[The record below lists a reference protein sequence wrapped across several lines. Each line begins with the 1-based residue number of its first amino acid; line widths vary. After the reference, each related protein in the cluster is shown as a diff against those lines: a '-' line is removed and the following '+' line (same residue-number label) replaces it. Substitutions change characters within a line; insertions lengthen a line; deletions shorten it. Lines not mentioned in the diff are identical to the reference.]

1 MIVPRTTV
9 LICLLIAGIVGLAL
23 PASGEELVV
32 ATFGGTFVD
41 NSKKC
46 HATAFEKATGAS
58 VKYVLGSSVQT
69 MAKLRAAGARA
80 DFDVAYMDSQI
91 VKQAK
96 AEGLL
101 QPLETAK
108 IEHWNDLYDAS
119 RDKDGYWVSMMFAGT
134 IITYN
139 TNLVKTPP
147 TSWAD
152 LWKPEWKGKLAIPDI
167 SGTSGQQF
175 LMAAARLNGGSVE
188 NIEPGF
194 EAIKKLKP
202 NIQMMYTQPDQ
213 IIPLFERGDIALAVW
228 YTDRTGAA
236 ALEGR
241 AGRRRLPERGRDRHR
256 ADGLGAQGQRQARP
270 RAEVHRGAPL
280 PGGPALLRPVAVRRA
295 HQQEGPAPGRPGQA
309 RALRP
314 ARGAACSSPIPISW
328 RRSSRSGRS
337 AGGARS
343 RVDPAE
349 ARRGER
355 AGAGAQ
361 RVRRLRKSFGSVV
374 AVDEVCLDV
383 APGEFLSLL
392 GPSGCGKTHARS
404 A

>member
-1 MIVPRTTV
+1 MILPRATV
-9 LICLLIAGIVGLAL
+9 LICLFIAGLTL
-23 PASGEELVV
+23 PAAAEELVV

-46 HATAFEKATGAS
+46 HASAFEKATGAS

-69 MAKLRAAGARA
+69 AAKLRAAGARA
-80 DFDVAYMDSQI
+80 EFDVAYMDSQI

-101 QPLETAK
+101 QPLEPAK
-108 IEHWNDLYDAS
+108 IPHWNDLYEAS

-139 TNLVKTPP
+139 PTLVKAPP

-188 NIEPGF
+188 NIDPGF

-213 IIPLFERGDIALAVW
+213 IIPLFERGDITVAVW

-236 ALEGR
+236 AAKG
-241 AGRRRLPERGRDRHR
+241 
-256 ADGLGAQGQRQARP
+256 
-270 RAEVHRGAPL
+270 V
-280 PGGPALLRPVAVRRA
+280 PVAA
-295 HQQEGPAPGRPGQA
+295 AYPSEGAIGIVPT
-309 RALRP
+309 
-314 ARGAACSSPIPISW
+314 
-328 RRSSRSGRS
+328 
-337 AGGARS
+337 
-343 RVDPAE
+343 
-349 ARRGER
+349 
-355 AGAGAQ
+355 
-361 RVRRLRKSFGSVV
+361 V
-374 AVDEVCLDV
+374 AVPKASQKRELAQKYIDVLLSPEGQVCFAQSQFAGPTNRKVQLPPELAKLLPYGPLVQRMYFPDTDLV
-383 APGEFLSLL
+383 AKKFPEWSERWGREI
-392 GPSGCGKTHARS
+392 AR
-404 A
+404 

>member
-1 MIVPRTTV
+1 
-9 LICLLIAGIVGLAL
+9 
-23 PASGEELVV
+23 VV

-80 DFDVAYMDSQI
+80 ELDVAYMDSQI

-101 QPLETAK
+101 QALEPAK
-108 IEHWNDLYDAS
+108 IAHWGDLYEAS
-119 RDKDGYWVSMMFAGT
+119 RDKDAYWVSMMFAGT

-188 NIEPGF
+188 NIDPGF

-202 NIQMMYTQPDQ
+202 NVQMMYTQPDQ

-236 ALEGR
+236 ALK
-241 AGRRRLPERGRDRHR
+241 A
-256 ADGLGAQGQRQARP
+256 
-270 RAEVHRGAPL
+270 V
-280 PGGPALLRPVAVRRA
+280 PVA
-295 HQQEGPAPGRPGQA
+295 
-309 RALRP
+309 
-314 ARGAACSSPIPISW
+314 AA
-328 RRSSRSGRS
+328 
-337 AGGARS
+337 
-343 RVDPAE
+343 
-349 ARRGER
+349 
-355 AGAGAQ
+355 
-361 RVRRLRKSFGSVV
+361 
-374 AVDEVCLDV
+374 
-383 APGEFLSLL
+383 
-392 GPSGCGKTHARS
+392 
-404 A
+404 

>member
-1 MIVPRTTV
+1 MIAPRMTL
-9 LICLLIAGIVGLAL
+9 LICLLVTGLAL

-69 MAKLRAAGARA
+69 AAKLRAAGARSEI
-80 DFDVAYMDSQI
+80 DVAYMDSQI

-119 RDKDGYWVSMMFAGT
+119 RDKDGHWVSMMFAGT

-188 NIEPGF
+188 NIDPGF

-202 NIQMMYTQPDQ
+202 NVQMMYTQPDQ

-236 ALEGR
+236 AAKGVPVAAAYPSEGAIGIVPTVSVPKGSLKRDLAQKYIAVTCPPR
-241 AGRRRLPERGRDRHR
+241 ASSASRRRSSPGPPTRRSSSRPTWR
-256 ADGLGAQGQRQARP
+256 SSCPTARSSS
-270 RAEVHRGAPL
+270 
-280 PGGPALLRPVAVRRA
+280 
-295 HQQEGPAPGRPGQA
+295 
-309 RALRP
+309 
-314 ARGAACSSPIPISW
+314 ACSSPIPISS

-343 RVDPAE
+343 RVDFE
-349 ARRGER
+349 ARHGCAGARPSAGVGGHFGAPGRWRR
-355 AGAGAQ
+355 AGAQCPPAPQ
-361 RVRRLRKSFGSVV
+361 VVR
-374 AVDEVCLDV
+374 
-383 APGEFLSLL
+383 L
-392 GPSGCGKTHARS
+392 GGRGR
-404 A
+404 

>member
-1 MIVPRTTV
+1 MTV
-9 LICLLIAGIVGLAL
+9 LRRIVLMCLVTVGLVL
-23 PASGEELVV
+23 PASAEELVV

-46 HATAFEKATGAS
+46 HATAFEKATGSS

-80 DFDVAYMDSQI
+80 EIDVAYMDSQI

-96 AEGLL
+96 AEGIL
-101 QPLETAK
+101 QPLETGK
-108 IEHWNDLYDAS
+108 IEHWSDLYDAS

-175 LMAAARLNGGSVE
+175 LMAAARLHGGSIE
-188 NIEPGF
+188 NIDPGF

-202 NIQMMYTQPDQ
+202 NVQMMYTQPDQ
-213 IIPLFERGDIALAVW
+213 IIPLFERGDIAVAVW

-236 ALEGR
+236 AAKG
-241 AGRRRLPERGRDRHR
+241 
-256 ADGLGAQGQRQARP
+256 
-270 RAEVHRGAPL
+270 V
-280 PGGPALLRPVAVRRA
+280 PVAA
-295 HQQEGPAPGRPGQA
+295 AYPKEG
-309 RALRP
+309 ALGIVP
-314 ARGAACSSPIPISW
+314 TVSVPKASQKKELAQKYIATLLSP
-328 RRSSRSGRS
+328 
-337 AGGARS
+337 
-343 RVDPAE
+343 E
-349 ARRGER
+349 AQLCF
-355 AGAGAQ
+355 AQ
-361 RVRRLRKSFGSVV
+361 SQF
-374 AVDEVCLDV
+374 A
-383 APGEFLSLL
+383 
-392 GPSGCGKTHARS
+392 GPSNKTVVLPPDLAKLVPYGNLVQHMYFPDTDLVAKKFPEWSERW
-404 A
+404 

>member
-1 MIVPRTTV
+1 MMTPR
-9 LICLLIAGIVGLAL
+9 LILLIVLLTLGLVV
-23 PASGEELVV
+23 PAFADELVV

-46 HATAFEKATGAS
+46 HATAFEKATGSS

-69 MAKLRAAGARA
+69 MAKLRAAGARSEL
-80 DFDVAYMDSQI
+80 DVAYMDSQI

-96 AEGLL
+96 AEGLV
-101 QPLETAK
+101 QPLESAK
-108 IEHWNDLYDAS
+108 IAGWNDLYDAS

-175 LMAAARLNGGSVE
+175 LMAAARLHGGSVE
-188 NIEPGF
+188 NIDPGF

-236 ALEGR
+236 ALKG
-241 AGRRRLPERGRDRHR
+241 
-256 ADGLGAQGQRQARP
+256 
-270 RAEVHRGAPL
+270 V
-280 PGGPALLRPVAVRRA
+280 PVAA
-295 HQQEGPAPGRPGQA
+295 AYPKEGGIGIVPTVSVPKASQKRELAQKYIATLLSPEGQLCFGQSQFAGPTNKKVQLPPDLAKLVPYGPIVERMFFPDTDLVARKFPEWSERWGREIA
-309 RALRP
+309 R
-314 ARGAACSSPIPISW
+314 
-328 RRSSRSGRS
+328 
-337 AGGARS
+337 
-343 RVDPAE
+343 
-349 ARRGER
+349 
-355 AGAGAQ
+355 
-361 RVRRLRKSFGSVV
+361 
-374 AVDEVCLDV
+374 
-383 APGEFLSLL
+383 
-392 GPSGCGKTHARS
+392 
-404 A
+404 